1 MITTEKYVFE
11 ETSFSIGGFPKIPHF
26 IYNLP
31 YMSDTNYD
39 FRAVLYRSRVSCDIL
54 LIHKDSTIDV
64 SAIIPSDGNGASTR
78 QSQGESERP
87 FTRFVG

>member
-39 FRAVLYRSRVSCDIL
+39 FRAVLYRSRVSCDVL

-64 SAIIPSDGNGASTR
+64 SAIIPSDGNGGSIARSYI
-78 QSQGESERP
+78 SL
-87 FTRFVG
+87 

>member
-39 FRAVLYRSRVSCDIL
+39 FRAVLYRSRVSCDVL

-64 SAIIPSDGNGASTR
+64 SAIIQSDGNGGSSAIGAGSWFFLWNGLV
-78 QSQGESERP
+78 S
-87 FTRFVG
+87 